1 MQSLLQFVKQNKDV
15 LNSNLSEKVDDM
27 FNVDMQ
33 LDNDNI
39 DSEEIRQMKNPV
51 TKQVALTLRSLVQR
65 STAKETQF
73 NQKLQN

>member
-1 MQSLLQFVKQNKDV
+1 VQSLLQFVKQNKDV

-39 DSEEIRQMKNPV
+39 DNEEIRQMKNPV
-51 TKQVALTLRSLVQR
+51 TKQVALTLRGLVQR

>member
-1 MQSLLQFVKQNKDV
+1 VQSLLQFVKQNKDV

-39 DSEEIRQMKNPV
+39 DNEEIRQMKNPV

>member
-1 MQSLLQFVKQNKDV
+1 
-15 LNSNLSEKVDDM
+15 M